1 MPITIMATVA
11 HIVSKIIRQQP
22 HLEDFIERDLVSFH
36 RLARFLLPLIKAE
49 TDEEVN
55 EGAVVMAISR
65 LREKMVGRREKEIAE
80 PSWKQI
86 EISARS
92 GAIEIDVQRSEGMFG
107 KLEKLRGMV
116 ENPQEDFF
124 NVVQGQYEM
133 TVIASKKYREEF
145 LKVLKGEKILHVE
158 GELSLVYLRF
168 PNEVLY
174 TPGFFDRT
182 LRELSWQNINVFEL
196 VSTLN
201 ELVIIVKE
209 NDASRAY
216 EVLRQAF
223 KGRR

>member
-1 MPITIMATVA
+1 MATVA
-11 HIVSKIIRQQP
+11 HLVQKIIRQQP

-36 RLARFLLPLIKAE
+36 RLARYLLPLIKAE

-65 LREKMVGRREKEIAE
+65 LREKMVDKRGKEVAQ
-80 PSWKQI
+80 PSWGTI
-86 EISARS
+86 EISMR
-92 GAIEIDVQRSEGMFG
+92 GGVVEIDVPRNDATYGKIDRLRSMIES
-107 KLEKLRGMV
+107 
-116 ENPQEDFF
+116 PQEDFF

-133 TVIASKKYREEF
+133 TIIASKKYRERF
-145 LKVLKGEKILHVE
+145 LRELKGEKVLHVE
-158 GELSLVYLRF
+158 EDLSLVYLRF
-168 PNEVLY
+168 PDEVLY

-201 ELVIIVKE
+201 ELVIVVKE
-209 NDASRAY
+209 NEASRAY

-223 KGRR
+223 RGR